1 MTYDNWQE
9 AVAAEESRAIA
20 AENTIQANL
29 TNEVNRA
36 LAKEDELT
44 EALEQLTQTA
54 SGEFRDAN
62 QRITN
67 ETSRAEAEETR
78 IDRRVDINKYG
89 FNVTYIADLQLP
101 ITLEEAVT
109 YVPVQERKP
118 GMKIT
123 FWTHC
128 GWQTWQFAKSL
139 DVRYWPL
146 PEYWQLVD
154 GVTTEIED
162 DAVTTAKIKDG
173 AVTRNK
179 LADYCVSSQKLGN
192 KSVTKDKISP
202 DAIDYINKD
211 LQDQIDSIQIGGWA
225 ISNEFGSNTH
235 IGISQKTLTAAFNR
249 LWSKL
254 EDITGEALQGI
265 NMLVTPDYFI
275 SETGADVHITAN
287 TVETNGIFEHIAF
300 YGNGTLIAEAD
311 NVDYFEF
318 DHHIDE
324 TTVIE
329 CVAKIMGIEYTRQ
342 HIVTHY
348 NSFWLGAGSS
358 YNDIMNVSH
367 VIPITNG
374 MRGAYDVSV
383 AAGQHIIVVVGDS
396 LKAGFIRADM
406 NGFEIPFTE
415 TSIVK
420 DNVTYRVF
428 TSVNT
433 YNAGTYNIDING

>member
-20 AENTIQANL
+20 AENTIQTNL
-29 TNEVNRA
+29 TNEANRA
-36 LAKEDELT
+36 YAKEDELT
-44 EALEQLTQTA
+44 EALEQLTETA
-54 SGEFRDAN
+54 SSEFSDVN

-67 ETSRAEAEETR
+67 ETGRAEAEEAR
-78 IDRRVDINKYG
+78 IERRVDINKFG
-89 FNVTYIADLQLP
+89 FNVTDIMHLQTP
-101 ITLEEAVT
+101 IVLEEAVT
-109 YVPVQERKP
+109 YVPMEERKP

-123 FWTHC
+123 FWTNG
-128 GWQTWQFAKSL
+128 GWQTWQFYHSL
-139 DVRYWPL
+139 DVRYWAL
-146 PEYWQLVD
+146 PEYWEQEE
-154 GVTTEIED
+154 GITTKIQD
-162 DAVTTAKIKDG
+162 DAVTTPKIKNGAVTNGKIADG
-173 AVTRNK
+173 AVSTDK
-179 LADYCVSSQKLGN
+179 LANGAVTTKKVSN
-192 KSVTKDKISP
+192 EFVRYIKDDIQNQI
-202 DAIDYINKD
+202 DAIQK
-211 LQDQIDSIQIGGWA
+211 GGWA
-225 ISNEFGSNTH
+225 ISNEFGNDTH
-235 IGISQKTLTAAFNR
+235 IGISQKTLTDAINK
-249 LWSKL
+249 LWAKL

-265 NMLVTPDYFI
+265 NMVVTPDYFI
-275 SETGADVHITAN
+275 SEDGATVHITAN
-287 TVETNGIFEHIAF
+287 TVETNGIFESIAF
-300 YGNGTLIAEAD
+300 YANGVKIAKAK

-318 DHHIDE
+318 EHHIDE

-329 CVAKIMGIEYTRQ
+329 CVAKIMGVEYTRQ

-348 NSFWLGAGSS
+348 NSFWLGAGAT

-383 AAGQHIIVVVGDS
+383 AAGQHIIVIVGAS
-396 LKAGFIRADM
+396 LAEGFLRADM